1 MLSHEAF
8 KFGMLMQCAEEGLS
22 EEATHDRLTK
32 AAALVKTAFPG
43 EKFAGDAGRLAAGVV
58 SPLMRA
64 LFWGAILGPPVVG
77 TGLGYA
83 AAKTR
88 GAAYDKELAKTDEEI
103 AEYHRAI
110 DQLQRARR
118 QRSTV

>member
-1 MLSHEAF
+1 MTSHEAF

-32 AAALVKTAFPG
+32 AAALVKVAFPG
-43 EKFAGDAGRLAAGVV
+43 EKLMTGAVGTAAGAI
-58 SPLMRA
+58 SPLMKA
-64 LFWGAILGPPVVG
+64 LFWTTLLGPPVVG

-88 GAAYDKELAKTDEEI
+88 GADYDKELAKTDEEI